1 MIISQHTPVM
11 IKEAIEA
18 LNIRDKLDYIDV
30 TFGGG
35 GYSEEIL
42 KKANCNLLS
51 IDKDPTVKNYAR
63 KLKVK
68 YKKRF
73 TFVNSDFANLEQI
86 IEENNKTLIS
96 GGIVADLGVS
106 SFQLD
111 DSNRGFSFNKN
122 GPLDMRMS
130 GEGITAQ
137 ELIYSLDEKELARI
151 LWDYGEEEK
160 SRAIAKM
167 IIKERNKEKIDTT
180 FKLVK
185 LIKRVKKS
193 DYKRKNHPATK
204 SFQALRIATNQ
215 ELKSLKKLLIISEKI
230 LLPGARLVFITFHS
244 LEDRII
250 KLFFNDISGKKVNLN
265 RHLPQFLESKKVK
278 FKVINKKPLLPN
290 SDEIKANRRA
300 RSAKLRVVERM
311 ET

>member
-35 GYSEEIL
+35 SYSEEIL

-63 KLKVK
+63 KLEVK

-73 TFVNSDFANLEQI
+73 AFANNDFANLENI
-86 IEENNKTLIS
+86 IRENNKTLIS

-111 DSNRGFSFNKN
+111 DSKRGFSFNKN

-167 IIKERNKEKIDTT
+167 IIKERNKETIDTT

-185 LIKRVKKS
+185 LIKRIKKS

-215 ELKSLKKLLIISEKI
+215 ELRSLKKLLIISEKI

-265 RHLPQFLESKKVK
+265 RHLPQILETKKVK
-278 FKVINKKPLLPN
+278 FKVINKKPLLPS

-300 RSAKLRVVERM
+300 RSAKLRVVERL

>member
-1 MIISQHTPVM
+1 MMISQHIPVM
-11 IKEAIEA
+11 MKEAIEA
-18 LNIRDKLDYIDV
+18 LNVRDNLDYIDV

-51 IDKDPTVKNYAR
+51 IDKDPAVKKYA
-63 KLKVK
+63 KQLKIK
-68 YKKRF
+68 FKKRF
-73 TFVNSDFANLEQI
+73 TFINDDYENLESI
-86 IEENNKTLIS
+86 IEENKKLVS

-106 SFQLD
+106 AFQID
-111 DSNRGFSFNKN
+111 DAKRGFSFNKD

-130 GEGITAQ
+130 GEGVTAQ

-151 LWDYGEEEK
+151 LWEYGDEEK

-167 IIKERNKEKIDTT
+167 IIKERNKEVLDTT

-185 LIKRVKKS
+185 LIKRVKKN

-215 ELKSLKKLLIISEKI
+215 ELKSLKKLLMISEKI
-230 LLPGARLVFITFHS
+230 LLPGARLVLITFHS
-244 LEDRII
+244 LEDRMV
-250 KLFFNDISGKKVNLN
+250 KFFFNEISGKQENLN
-265 RHLPQFLESKKVK
+265 RHLPQVIKTKKVK
-278 FKVINKKPLLPN
+278 FKVINKKPLIP
-290 SDEIKANRRA
+290 SRTEIMSNKRA

-311 ET
+311 VI

>member
-1 MIISQHTPVM
+1 MVIQR
-11 IKEAIEA
+11 K
-18 LNIRDKLDYIDV
+18 Y
-30 TFGGG
+30 
-35 GYSEEIL
+35 L
-42 KKANCNLLS
+42 KRLIVNLLS
-51 IDKDPTVKNYAR
+51 IDKDPTVKNYAK

-73 TFVNSDFANLEQI
+73 TFVNDDFENLESI
-86 IEENNKTLIS
+86 IKENNKTLVS

-111 DSNRGFSFNKN
+111 DSERGFSFNKD

-130 GEGITAQ
+130 GEGVTAQ

-151 LWDYGEEEK
+151 LWDYGDEEK

-167 IIKERNKEKIDTT
+167 IIKERNKEVLDTT

-193 DYKRKNHPATK
+193 DHKKKNHPATK

-215 ELKSLKKLLIISEKI
+215 ELKSLKKLLMISEKI
-230 LLPGARLVFITFHS
+230 LLPGARLVLITFHS
-244 LEDRII
+244 LEDRIV
-250 KLFFNDISGKKVNLN
+250 KLFFNEISGKQENLN
-265 RHLPQFLESKKVK
+265 RHLPQVIKIKKVK
-278 FKVINKKPLLPN
+278 FKVINKKPILP
-290 SDEIKANRRA
+290 SSAEIKSNKRA

-311 ET
+311 VI

>member
-1 MIISQHTPVM
+1 MMISQHIPVM

-18 LNIRDKLDYIDV
+18 LNVRDNLDYIDA

-35 GYSEEIL
+35 SYSQEIL
-42 KKANCNLLS
+42 KKADCKLLS
-51 IDKDPTVKNYAR
+51 IDKDPTVKNYAE

-73 TFVNSDFANLEQI
+73 TFVNDDFENLESI
-86 IEENNKTLIS
+86 VKENNKTSVS

-111 DSNRGFSFNKN
+111 NAERGFSFNKD

-130 GEGITAQ
+130 GDGVTAQ

-151 LWDYGEEEK
+151 LWEYGDEEK

-167 IIKERNKEKIDTT
+167 IIKERNKEVLDTT

-193 DYKRKNHPATK
+193 NKKKKNHPATK

-215 ELKSLKKLLIISEKI
+215 EFKSLKKLLMISEKI
-230 LLPGARLVFITFHS
+230 LLPGARLALITFHS
-244 LEDRII
+244 LEDRIV
-250 KLFFNDISGKKVNLN
+250 KLFFNQISGKQDNLN
-265 RHLPQFLESKKVK
+265 RHLPQVIKIKKVK
-278 FKVINKKPLLPN
+278 FKIINKKPILP
-290 SDEIKANRRA
+290 SSTEIKSNRRA
-300 RSAKLRVVERM
+300 RSAKLRIVERM
-311 ET
+311 VI

>member
-18 LNIRDKLDYIDV
+18 LNIRDNLDYIDV

-35 GYSEEIL
+35 SYSEEIL
-42 KKANCNLLS
+42 KKANCKLLS
-51 IDKDPTVKNYAR
+51 IDKDPYVRNYAK
-63 KLKVK
+63 KLKIK

-73 TFVNSDFANLEQI
+73 TFANNDFANLDTVI
-86 IEENNKTLIS
+86 KENNKTQIS

-111 DSNRGFSFNKN
+111 DPNRGFSFNKD

-130 GEGITAQ
+130 REGITAQ

-160 SRAIAKM
+160 SRAIAR
-167 IIKERNKEKIDTT
+167 IIVKERNKELLDTT
-180 FKLVK
+180 FKLVR

-193 DYKRKNHPATK
+193 DNKRKNHPATR
-204 SFQALRIATNQ
+204 SFQALRIATNK
-215 ELKSLKKLLIISEKI
+215 ELKSLKKLLQISEKI

-244 LEDRII
+244 LEDRIV
-250 KLFFNDISGKKVNLN
+250 KLFFNDISGKRDNLN
-265 RHLPQFLESKKVK
+265 RHLPQVLETKKVK
-278 FKVINKKPLLPN
+278 FKVINRKALLPC
-290 SDEIKANRRA
+290 SDEIKSNRRA

>member
-1 MIISQHTPVM
+1 MMTNQHTPVM
-11 IKEAIEA
+11 IKQAIEA
-18 LNIRDKLDYIDV
+18 LNVRDNLDYIDV

-42 KKANCNLLS
+42 KKADCKLLS
-51 IDKDPTVKNYAR
+51 IDKDPNIKKYAN
-63 KLKVK
+63 KLKAK

-73 TFVNSDFANLEQI
+73 TFVNNDFANLENI
-86 IEENNKTLIS
+86 IKENNKSTVS

-111 DSNRGFSFNKN
+111 DSSRGFSFKKD

-130 GEGITAQ
+130 GEGVTAK

-151 LWDYGEEEK
+151 LWDYGDEEK

-167 IIKERNKEKIDTT
+167 IVKERNRETIDST

-185 LIKRVKKS
+185 LIKRAKKGQ
-193 DYKRKNHPATK
+193 YKRKNHPATK
-204 SFQALRIATNQ
+204 SFQALRIATNK
-215 ELKSLKKLLIISEKI
+215 ELKSLKKLLKISEKV
-230 LLPGARLVFITFHS
+230 LLPGARLVLITFHS
-244 LEDRII
+244 LEDRIV
-250 KLFFNDISGKKVNLN
+250 KLFFNNVSGKKDNLN
-265 RHLPQFLESKKVK
+265 RHLPQVIENKDVK
-278 FKVINKKPLLPN
+278 FKVINKKPLLPS
-290 SDEIKANRRA
+290 SDEIKLNKRA

-311 ET
+311 VI

>member
-1 MIISQHTPVM
+1 MMISQHIPVM
-11 IKEAIEA
+11 MKEAIEA
-18 LNIRDKLDYIDV
+18 LNVRDNLDYIDA

-35 GYSEEIL
+35 GYSKEIL
-42 KKANCNLLS
+42 KKADCNLLS
-51 IDKDPTVKNYAR
+51 IDKDPNVKNYAK

-73 TFVNSDFANLEQI
+73 TFVNDDFGNLESI
-86 IEENNKTLIS
+86 VKENNKTLVS

-111 DSNRGFSFNKN
+111 DSERGFSFNQD

-130 GEGITAQ
+130 GEGVSAQ
-137 ELIYSLDEKELARI
+137 ELIHTLDEKELARI
-151 LWDYGEEEK
+151 LWDYGDEEK

-167 IIKERNKEKIDTT
+167 IVKERNREVLDTT

-193 DYKRKNHPATK
+193 DHKKKKHPATK

-215 ELKSLKKLLIISEKI
+215 EFKSLEKLLMISEKI
-230 LLPGARLVFITFHS
+230 LLPGARLVLITFHS
-244 LEDRII
+244 LEDRIV
-250 KLFFNDISGKKVNLN
+250 KLFFNEISGKQENLN
-265 RHLPQFLESKKVK
+265 RHLPQVIKIKKVK
-278 FKVINKKPLLPN
+278 FKVINKKPILP
-290 SDEIKANRRA
+290 SSAEIKSNRRA

-311 ET
+311 VI

>member
-1 MIISQHTPVM
+1 MIISQHIPVM
-11 IKEAIEA
+11 SSEAIEA
-18 LNIRDKLDYIDV
+18 LNVRDNLYYIDA

-42 KKANCNLLS
+42 KKADCNLLS
-51 IDKDPTVKNYAR
+51 IDKDPTVKNFAK

-73 TFVNSDFANLEQI
+73 TFARDNFENLESI
-86 IEENNKTLIS
+86 IKKNNKTFVS

-111 DSNRGFSFNKN
+111 NAERGFSFNKD

-130 GEGITAQ
+130 GKGVTAQ
-137 ELIYSLDEKELARI
+137 ELIYSLDEKELAKI

-160 SRAIAKM
+160 SKAIAKM
-167 IIKERNKEKIDTT
+167 IVKERNKEVLDTT

-185 LIKRVKKS
+185 LIKRVKK
-193 DYKRKNHPATK
+193 DDHKRKNHPATK
-204 SFQALRIATNQ
+204 SFQALRIAINQ

-230 LLPGARLVFITFHS
+230 LLPGARLVLITFHS
-244 LEDRII
+244 LEDRIV
-250 KLFFNDISGKKVNLN
+250 KRFFNEISGKQENLN
-265 RHLPQFLESKKVK
+265 RHLPQLIKTKKVK
-278 FKVINKKPLLPN
+278 FKVINKKPLIPSN
-290 SDEIKANRRA
+290 AEIMSNKRA

-311 ET
+311 VI

>member
-1 MIISQHTPVM
+1 MISQHIPVM
-11 IKEAIEA
+11 SSEAIEA
-18 LNIRDKLDYIDV
+18 LNVRDNLDYIDV

-51 IDKDPTVKNYAR
+51 IDRDPTVKNFAK

-73 TFVNSDFANLEQI
+73 TFVNDNFENLETI
-86 IEENNKTLIS
+86 IKKNNKTFVS

-111 DSNRGFSFNKN
+111 NAERGFSFNKD

-130 GEGITAQ
+130 SEGVTAQ
-137 ELIYSLDEKELARI
+137 ELIYSLDEKELAKI
-151 LWDYGEEEK
+151 LWDYGDEEK
-160 SRAIAKM
+160 SKAIAKM
-167 IIKERNKEKIDTT
+167 IVKERNKQVLDTT

-193 DYKRKNHPATK
+193 DHKRKNHPATK

-230 LLPGARLVFITFHS
+230 LLPGARLVLITFHS
-244 LEDRII
+244 LEDRIV
-250 KLFFNDISGKKVNLN
+250 KLFFNEISGKQDNLN
-265 RHLPQFLESKKVK
+265 RHLPQVIKTKKVK
-278 FKVINKKPLLPN
+278 FKVINKKPLIP
-290 SDEIKANRRA
+290 SSAEIMSNKRA
-300 RSAKLRVVERM
+300 RSAKLRIVERM
-311 ET
+311 VI

>member
-1 MIISQHTPVM
+1 MMISQHMPVM
-11 IKEAIEA
+11 MKEAIEA
-18 LNIRDKLDYIDV
+18 LNVRNNLDYIDA

-42 KKANCNLLS
+42 KKADCNLLS
-51 IDKDPTVKNYAR
+51 IDKDPTVKNYAK

-73 TFVNSDFANLEQI
+73 TFVNDDFENLESI
-86 IEENNKTLIS
+86 IKENNKTLIS

-111 DSNRGFSFNKN
+111 NAERGFSFNKD

-130 GEGITAQ
+130 GKGTTAQ
-137 ELIYSLDEKELARI
+137 ELIYSLDEKGLAKI
-151 LWDYGEEEK
+151 LWEYGDEEK
-160 SRAIAKM
+160 SKAIAKM
-167 IIKERNKEKIDTT
+167 IIKERNKEVLDTT
-180 FKLVK
+180 LKLVK

-193 DYKRKNHPATK
+193 DNKKKHPATK

-215 ELKSLKKLLIISEKI
+215 EFKSLEKLLMISEKI
-230 LLPGARLVFITFHS
+230 LSPGARLVLITFHS
-244 LEDRII
+244 LEDRIV
-250 KLFFNDISGKKVNLN
+250 KFFFNEITGKQENLN
-265 RHLPQFLESKKVK
+265 RHLPQVIKIKKVK
-278 FKVINKKPLLPN
+278 FKVISKKPILPSSN
-290 SDEIKANRRA
+290 EIKSNRRA

-311 ET
+311 VI

>member
-1 MIISQHTPVM
+1 MIISQHIPVM

-18 LNIRDKLDYIDV
+18 LNVRDNLDYIDA

-42 KKANCNLLS
+42 KKADCNLLS
-51 IDKDPTVKNYAR
+51 IDKDPTVKNYA
-63 KLKVK
+63 KELKVK
-68 YKKRF
+68 YKNRF
-73 TFVNSDFANLEQI
+73 TFVNDGFENLESI
-86 IEENNKTLIS
+86 IKENNKTSIS

-106 SFQLD
+106 SLQLD
-111 DSNRGFSFNKN
+111 DSKRGFSFNKD

-130 GEGITAQ
+130 GKGVTAQ

-151 LWDYGEEEK
+151 LWDYGDEEK

-167 IIKERNKEKIDTT
+167 IINERNKEVLDTT

-193 DYKRKNHPATK
+193 DHKRKNHLATK

-215 ELKSLKKLLIISEKI
+215 ELKSLKKLLMISEKI
-230 LLPGARLVFITFHS
+230 LLPGSRLVLITFHS
-244 LEDRII
+244 IEDRIV
-250 KLFFNDISGKKVNLN
+250 KFFFNEISGKQENLN
-265 RHLPQFLESKKVK
+265 RHLPHVVKTKKIK
-278 FKVINKKPLLPN
+278 FKVIYKKPLIA
-290 SDEIKANRRA
+290 SSTEIISNKRA

-311 ET
+311 VI

>member
-1 MIISQHTPVM
+1 MVISQHIPVM

-18 LNIRDKLDYIDV
+18 LNVRDNLNYIDA

-42 KKANCNLLS
+42 KKADCKVLS
-51 IDKDPTVKNYAR
+51 IDKDPNVKNYAK

-73 TFVNSDFANLEQI
+73 TFVNNDFENLESI
-86 IEENNKTLIS
+86 IKDNNKTSVS

-111 DSNRGFSFNKN
+111 DSKRGFSFNRD

-130 GEGITAQ
+130 GEGVTAQ

-151 LWDYGEEEK
+151 LWDYGDEEK

-167 IIKERNKEKIDTT
+167 IINERNKEVLDTT

-193 DYKRKNHPATK
+193 DHKRKNHPATK

-215 ELKSLKKLLIISEKI
+215 ELKSLKKLLMISEKI
-230 LLPGARLVFITFHS
+230 LLPGARLVLITFHS
-244 LEDRII
+244 IEDRIV
-250 KLFFNDISGKKVNLN
+250 KFFFNEISGKQENLN
-265 RHLPQFLESKKVK
+265 RHLPQVIKTKKIK
-278 FKVINKKPLLPN
+278 FKVINKKPLIP
-290 SDEIKANRRA
+290 SSAEIMSNKRA

-311 ET
+311 VI

>member
-1 MIISQHTPVM
+1 MMISQHIPVM
-11 IKEAIEA
+11 MKEAIEA
-18 LNIRDKLDYIDV
+18 LNVRDNLDYIDV

-51 IDKDPTVKNYAR
+51 IDKDPAVKNYA
-63 KLKVK
+63 KQLKIK
-68 YKKRF
+68 FKKRF
-73 TFVNSDFANLEQI
+73 TFINDDYENLESI
-86 IEENNKTLIS
+86 IKENKTLVS

-106 SFQLD
+106 AFQID
-111 DSNRGFSFNKN
+111 DAKRGFSFNKD

-130 GEGITAQ
+130 GEGVTAQ

-151 LWDYGEEEK
+151 LWDYGDEEK

-167 IIKERNKEKIDTT
+167 IINERNKEVLDTT

-185 LIKRVKKS
+185 LIKRVKKN
-193 DYKRKNHPATK
+193 DHKRKNHPATK

-215 ELKSLKKLLIISEKI
+215 ELKSLKKLLMISEKI
-230 LLPGARLVFITFHS
+230 LLPGARLVLITFHS
-244 LEDRII
+244 LEDRMV
-250 KLFFNDISGKKVNLN
+250 KFFFNEISGKQENLN
-265 RHLPQFLESKKVK
+265 RHLPQVIKTKKVK
-278 FKVINKKPLLPN
+278 FKVINKKPLIP
-290 SDEIKANRRA
+290 SRTEIMSNKRA

-311 ET
+311 VI

>member
-1 MIISQHTPVM
+1 MIVSQHIPVM
-11 IKEAIEA
+11 MNEAIEA
-18 LNIRDKLDYIDV
+18 LNVRDNLDYIDA

-42 KKANCNLLS
+42 KKADCKLLS
-51 IDKDPTVKNYAR
+51 IDKDPTVKNYAS
-63 KLKVK
+63 KLKAK

-73 TFVNSDFANLEQI
+73 TFVNDDFGNLESI
-86 IEENNKTLIS
+86 IKENNKTLVS

-111 DSNRGFSFNKN
+111 NSERGFSFNKD

-130 GEGITAQ
+130 GEGVTAQ

-151 LWDYGEEEK
+151 LWHYGDEEK

-167 IIKERNKEKIDTT
+167 IIKERNKEVLDTT

-193 DYKRKNHPATK
+193 DRKKKTHPATK

-215 ELKSLKKLLIISEKI
+215 EFKSLEKLLMISEKI
-230 LLPGARLVFITFHS
+230 LLPGARLVLITFHS
-244 LEDRII
+244 LEDRIV
-250 KLFFNDISGKKVNLN
+250 KFFFNEISGKQENFN
-265 RHLPQFLESKKVK
+265 RHLPQVIKIKKVK
-278 FKVINKKPLLPN
+278 FKVINKKPIMP
-290 SDEIKANRRA
+290 SSAEIKSNIRA

-311 ET
+311 VI

>member
-1 MIISQHTPVM
+1 MMISKHIPVM
-11 IKEAIEA
+11 MKEAIEA
-18 LNIRDKLDYIDV
+18 LNVRDNLYYIDA

-42 KKANCNLLS
+42 KKADCCNLLS
-51 IDKDPTVKNYAR
+51 IDKDPTVKNYAK
-63 KLKVK
+63 KLKIK

-73 TFVNSDFANLEQI
+73 TFVNDDFENLETI
-86 IEENNKTLIS
+86 INENNKGLVS

-106 SFQLD
+106 SLQLD
-111 DSNRGFSFNKN
+111 DSERGFSFNKD

-130 GEGITAQ
+130 GEGVTAQ

-151 LWDYGEEEK
+151 LRDYGDEEK

-167 IIKERNKEKIDTT
+167 IIKERNKEVLDTT

-193 DYKRKNHPATK
+193 NHKKKHPATK

-215 ELKSLKKLLIISEKI
+215 EFKSLEKLLMISEKI
-230 LLPGARLVFITFHS
+230 LLPGARLVLITFHS
-244 LEDRII
+244 LEDRIV
-250 KLFFNDISGKKVNLN
+250 KLFFNNISGKQENLN
-265 RHLPQFLESKKVK
+265 RHLPQVIKIKKAK
-278 FKVINKKPLLPN
+278 FKVINKKPILP
-290 SDEIKANRRA
+290 SSTEIKSNIRA

-311 ET
+311 VI

>member
-1 MIISQHTPVM
+1 MMISQHIPVM
-11 IKEAIEA
+11 MKEAIEA
-18 LNIRDKLDYIDV
+18 LNVRNNLDYIDA

-42 KKANCNLLS
+42 KTANCNLLS
-51 IDKDPTVKNYAR
+51 IDKDSTVKNYAK

-73 TFVNSDFANLEQI
+73 TFVNDDFENLESI
-86 IEENNKTLIS
+86 IEENNKTLVS

-111 DSNRGFSFNKN
+111 DAERGFSFNKD

-130 GEGITAQ
+130 GEGVTAQ

-160 SRAIAKM
+160 SKAIAKM
-167 IIKERNKEKIDTT
+167 IIKERNKEVLDTT

-193 DYKRKNHPATK
+193 YHNKKKHPATK

-215 ELKSLKKLLIISEKI
+215 ELKSLEKLLMISEKI
-230 LLPGARLVFITFHS
+230 LLPGARLVLITFHS
-244 LEDRII
+244 LEDRIV
-250 KLFFNDISGKKVNLN
+250 KLFFNEITGKQENLN
-265 RHLPQFLESKKVK
+265 RHLPQVIKIKKVK
-278 FKVINKKPLLPN
+278 FKVINKKPILP
-290 SDEIKANRRA
+290 SSAEIKSNRRA
-300 RSAKLRVVERM
+300 RSARLRVVERM
-311 ET
+311 VI

>member
-1 MIISQHTPVM
+1 MTISQHIPVM

-18 LNIRDKLDYIDV
+18 LNVRDNLNYIDA

-42 KKANCNLLS
+42 KKADCNLLS
-51 IDKDPTVKNYAR
+51 IDKDPNVKNYA
-63 KLKVK
+63 KKIKVK

-73 TFVNSDFANLEQI
+73 TFVNDDFGNLESI
-86 IEENNKTLIS
+86 VKENNKTLVS

-111 DSNRGFSFNKN
+111 NSERGFSFNQD

-130 GEGITAQ
+130 GEGVSAQ
-137 ELIYSLDEKELARI
+137 ELIHTLDEKELARI
-151 LWDYGEEEK
+151 LWDYGDEKK

-167 IIKERNKEKIDTT
+167 IVKERNREVLDTT

-193 DYKRKNHPATK
+193 DHKRKNHPATK
-204 SFQALRIATNQ
+204 TFQALRIATNQ
-215 ELKSLKKLLIISEKI
+215 EFKSLKKLLMISEKI
-230 LLPGARLVFITFHS
+230 LLPGARLVLITFHS
-244 LEDRII
+244 LEDRIV
-250 KLFFNDISGKKVNLN
+250 KLFFNEISGKQENLN
-265 RHLPQFLESKKVK
+265 RHLPQVIKIKKIK
-278 FKVINKKPLLPN
+278 FKVINKKPILP
-290 SDEIKANRRA
+290 SIAEIKSNRRA
-300 RSAKLRVVERM
+300 RSAKLRVVERVVI
-311 ET
+311 

>member
-1 MIISQHTPVM
+1 MMISQHKPVM

-18 LNIRDKLDYIDV
+18 LNVRDNLNYIDV

-35 GYSEEIL
+35 SYSEEIL
-42 KKANCNLLS
+42 KRANCNLLS
-51 IDKDPTVKNYAR
+51 IDKDPIVKNYAK

-73 TFVNSDFANLEQI
+73 TFVNNDFENLESI
-86 IEENNKTLIS
+86 IKENNKTLVS

-111 DSNRGFSFNKN
+111 DSERGFSFSKD

-130 GEGITAQ
+130 GEGVTAQ
-137 ELIYSLDEKELARI
+137 ELIYSLDEKELARM
-151 LWDYGEEEK
+151 LWDYGDEEK
-160 SRAIAKM
+160 SRAIAK
-167 IIKERNKEKIDTT
+167 IIVNERKKEALDTT

-193 DYKRKNHPATK
+193 DHKRKHHPATK
-204 SFQALRIATNQ
+204 SFQALRIATNR
-215 ELKSLKKLLIISEKI
+215 ELKSLKKLLMISEKI
-230 LLPGARLVFITFHS
+230 LLPGARLVVITFHS
-244 LEDRII
+244 LEDRIV
-250 KLFFNDISGKKVNLN
+250 KFFFNEISGKQENLN
-265 RHLPQFLESKKVK
+265 RHLPQVIKTKKVK
-278 FKVINKKPLLPN
+278 FKVINKKPLLP
-290 SDEIKANRRA
+290 SCTEIKSNKRA

-311 ET
+311 VI

>member
-1 MIISQHTPVM
+1 MSS
-11 IKEAIEA
+11 EAIEA
-18 LNIRDKLDYIDV
+18 LNVRDNLDYIDV

-51 IDKDPTVKNYAR
+51 IDRDPTVKNFAK

-73 TFVNSDFANLEQI
+73 TFVNDNFENLETI
-86 IEENNKTLIS
+86 IKKNNKTFVS

-111 DSNRGFSFNKN
+111 NAERGFSFNKD

-130 GEGITAQ
+130 SEGVTAQ
-137 ELIYSLDEKELARI
+137 ELIYSLDEKELAKI
-151 LWDYGEEEK
+151 LWDYGDEEK
-160 SRAIAKM
+160 SKAIAKM
-167 IIKERNKEKIDTT
+167 IVKERNKQVLDTT

-193 DYKRKNHPATK
+193 DHKRKNHPATK

-230 LLPGARLVFITFHS
+230 LLPGARLVLITFHS
-244 LEDRII
+244 LEDRIV
-250 KLFFNDISGKKVNLN
+250 KLFFNEISGKQDNLN
-265 RHLPQFLESKKVK
+265 RHLPQVIKTKKVK
-278 FKVINKKPLLPN
+278 FKVINKKPLIP
-290 SDEIKANRRA
+290 SSAEIMSNKRA
-300 RSAKLRVVERM
+300 RSAKLRIVERM
-311 ET
+311 VI

>member
-1 MIISQHTPVM
+1 MTTSQHTPVM

-35 GYSEEIL
+35 SYSEEIL
-42 KKANCNLLS
+42 KKANCKLLS
-51 IDKDPTVKNYAR
+51 IDKDPTVKRYAK
-63 KLKVK
+63 KLEIK

-73 TFVNSDFANLEQI
+73 TFSNNDFANLETI
-86 IEENNKTLIS
+86 IKENNKTLIS

-111 DSNRGFSFNKN
+111 DANRGFSFNKD

-137 ELIYSLDEKELARI
+137 ELIYSLDEKELAKI

-160 SRAIAKM
+160 SRAIAR
-167 IIKERNKEKIDTT
+167 IIVKERNKDLLDTT

-204 SFQALRIATNQ
+204 SFQALRIATNK
-215 ELKSLKKLLIISEKI
+215 ELNSLKKLLRVSEKI
-230 LLPGARLVFITFHS
+230 LLPGARLVLITFHS
-244 LEDRII
+244 LEDRIV
-250 KLFFNDISGKKVNLN
+250 KLFFNDISGKKDNLN
-265 RHLPQFLESKKVK
+265 RHLPQGLETKEVK
-278 FKVINKKPLLPN
+278 FKIINKKPLLPC
-290 SDEIKANRRA
+290 SDEIKLNRRA

-311 ET
+311 EI

>member
-1 MIISQHTPVM
+1 MISQHIPVM
-11 IKEAIEA
+11 MKEAIEA
-18 LNIRDKLDYIDV
+18 LNVRDSLDYIDV

-42 KKANCNLLS
+42 KKANCNLIS
-51 IDKDPTVKNYAR
+51 IDKDPTVNNYAK
-63 KLKVK
+63 KLKFK

-73 TFVNSDFANLEQI
+73 TFVNNGFENLEGI
-86 IEENNKTLIS
+86 IKDNNKISVS

-111 DSNRGFSFNKN
+111 KSDRGFSFNKD

-130 GEGITAQ
+130 RKGITAQ
-137 ELIYSLDEKELARI
+137 ELIYSLNEKELSKVLR
-151 LWDYGEEEK
+151 DYGDEEK

-167 IIKERNKEKIDTT
+167 IVKERNKEVLDTT

-185 LIKRVKKS
+185 LIKRVKKN

-215 ELKSLKKLLIISEKI
+215 ELKSLKKLLMISEKI
-230 LLPGARLVFITFHS
+230 LLPGARLVLITFHS
-244 LEDRII
+244 LEDKIV
-250 KLFFNDISGKKVNLN
+250 KLFFNEISGKQENKN
-265 RHLPQFLESKKVK
+265 RHLPQVISTKKVK
-278 FKVINKKPLLPN
+278 FKVINKKPILPSIAEIN
-290 SDEIKANRRA
+290 SNKRA

-311 ET
+311 VI